1 LRGALAFPLIAG
13 NQVLGVMELFSASP
27 EQPQQELMRMLA
39 SVGNQLGEY
48 VVRNRSEAL
57 LRQSEERF
65 RLLVQGVK
73 EYAIFMLDP
82 DGRVSTWNTGA
93 ERIKGYRTDEIIG
106 VHYSRFFPPEDV
118 AAGKP
123 AEELATAIRQGEVE
137 SEGWRVRKDGS
148 RFWANALVTALHD
161 EAGRLCGFAK
171 VTRDMSDRKRLEA
184 LEQAGRHT
192 RHFLATLAHEL
203 RNPLA
208 PIRNAVSVMRDRGIA
223 EHELRA
229 CRDIV
234 QRQVE
239 HLSRLVDDLFDVSR
253 ITSGKV
259 VLQLRAVDLATAVAH
274 AVECIRPFV
283 DARGQR
289 LEIELPPAP
298 IRVEGDLT
306 RLAQVVQNLLH
317 NATKYTPPGGRIM
330 LTVLTEGYAA
340 VIRVR
345 DDGVGIPAH
354 LLPKVFDLFM
364 QAEQPVDRSDGGLG
378 IGLTLV
384 RQLIELH
391 GGSVEATSEG
401 PGRGAEFAVRIPCLR
416 SDSSESDTPE
426 DDGTADA
433 ARNVPGPCRILVVDD
448 NRDSAESMAML
459 LRLSGH
465 KTWLAFDGREA
476 VSLATEH
483 SPDAVVLDIGL
494 PGMDGYEV
502 ARTLRD
508 LPQTADSLLIALT
521 GYGQEEDRQRSK
533 TAGFN
538 EHFVKPVDIES
549 LFQAIARHQCGR
561 RG

>member
-1 LRGALAFPLIAG
+1 
-13 NQVLGVMELFSASP
+13 
-27 EQPQQELMRMLA
+27 MLA
-39 SVGNQLGEY
+39 SVGSQLGEY
-48 VVRNRSEAL
+48 IVRNRSEAL

-65 RLLVQGVK
+65 RLRVQGVK

-93 ERIKGYRTDEIIG
+93 ERIKGYRADEIIG
-106 VHYSRFFPPEDV
+106 VHYSRFFPLEDV

-123 AEELATAIRQGEVE
+123 AEELAAAIRQGQVE
-137 SEGWRVRKDGS
+137 GEGWRVRHDGS
-148 RFWANALVTALHD
+148 RFWANTVVTALHD
-161 EAGRLCGFAK
+161 EAGRLRGFAK

-184 LEQAGRHT
+184 LEEAGRHT

-208 PIRNAVSVMRDRGIA
+208 PIRNAVGVMRDRNISDQ
-223 EHELRA
+223 ELRA

-234 QRQVE
+234 ERQVE

-259 VLQLRAVDLATAVAH
+259 VLQLRTFDLSAAVTH
-274 AVECIRPFV
+274 AVECIRPFI
-283 DARGQR
+283 DARGQK
-289 LEIELPPAP
+289 LEIDLPPAP
-298 IRVEGDLT
+298 IRVQGDLT

-317 NATKYTPPGGRIM
+317 NATKYTPPGGRV
-330 LTVLTEGYAA
+330 VLTLRREGDAA
-340 VIRVR
+340 AIRVG
-345 DDGVGIPAH
+345 DDGIGIPAH

-364 QAEQPVDRSDGGLG
+364 QAERPVDRSDGGLG

-391 GGSVEATSEG
+391 GGSVGASSAG
-401 PGRGAEFAVRIPCLR
+401 PGEGAEFVVRIPCVR
-416 SDSSESDTPE
+416 SDSSEAEAPEDTPAV
-426 DDGTADA
+426 GA
-433 ARNVPGPCRILVVDD
+433 ASSAPGSCRVLVVDD
-448 NRDSAESMAML
+448 NRDSAESLAML

-465 KTWLAFDGREA
+465 RTWLAFDGRQA

-483 SPDAVVLDIGL
+483 APDAVVLDIGL

-508 LPQTADSLLIALT
+508 LPQTSDSLLIALT

-533 TAGFN
+533 TAGFD
-538 EHFVKPVDIES
+538 EHFVKPVDVES
-549 LFQAIARHQCGR
+549 LFQAIARHQR
-561 RG
+561 ARPVEQRP